1 MKPAVCKSLGL
12 WALLITASASAG
24 AGDDLLPVQVE
35 PADDLHADGQAAQRM
50 CVPLLLEFSSLSCS
64 YCDLLEE
71 EILKPILRNRSYDQ
85 RVRMRKVRLDS
96 YRTLKDFD
104 GRRTNGEKLAK
115 RYRVFV
121 TPTLLFV
128 DRRGRELAERMV
140 GVTTLELY
148 GGYLDQALDQAGD
161 KLCP

>member
-1 MKPAVCKSLGL
+1 MIPAVCKWLGL
-12 WALLITASASAG
+12 WTLLITGIVCAS
-24 AGDDLLPVQVE
+24 DDLIPVQLQLT
-35 PADDLHADGQAAQRM
+35 DDLQAEGRAAERI

-71 EILKPILRNRSYDQ
+71 EILKPILRNRSYQQ
-85 RVRMRKVRLDS
+85 RVRIRKVRLDS
-96 YRTLKDFD
+96 YRTLRDFD
-104 GRRTNGEKLAK
+104 GRHTTAEKLAQ

-128 DRRGRELAERMV
+128 DRQGRELAERMV

-148 GGYLDQALDQAGD
+148 GGYLDQALDQARQ
-161 KLCP
+161 KLCT